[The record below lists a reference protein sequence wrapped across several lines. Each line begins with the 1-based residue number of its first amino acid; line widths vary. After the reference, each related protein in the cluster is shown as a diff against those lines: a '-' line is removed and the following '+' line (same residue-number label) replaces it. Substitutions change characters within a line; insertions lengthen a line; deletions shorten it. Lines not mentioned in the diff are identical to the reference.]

1 MSLPPPPEPTNQ
13 PAPGGAPAPQ
23 PNAMPP
29 APPAQPPAPQ
39 PAQPPAAQPAPSA
52 QPPAPQP
59 ASPFAPPAQQPASPF
74 APPAAPAQPAPTGSI
89 PAPAQ
94 PVQPGFGAQT
104 APQPGATQPMVGY
117 MSQIPGAAP
126 GQGGVYMA
134 VPKQNGDFAKALQA
148 ILPTFKRMHQSQGD
162 QAVLEN
168 QQLKAWWWVMFLLFS
183 LLSGLAFSVF
193 VARSADISV
202 GSIINSF
209 SNSFGYGSV
218 SPYSIL
224 SFGYW
229 FLLFFVYT
237 LATFI
242 AVILRALFVKAT
254 VATAKGSLSFTQAAN
269 VVATGLVLP
278 AFATAA
284 IFIVELLPIPVLTPL
299 LVIVLLT
306 MFCYSLFMMELL
318 INTAMRSVAKIEK
331 TTVLSHTLFLYLWS
345 VCLGILFVI
354 LISPA
359 TWKALTDSFSSSI
372 GDINNG
378 LFSNFLHNMG

>member
-13 PAPGGAPAPQ
+13 PAQ
-23 PNAMPP
+23 PP
-29 APPAQPPAPQ
+29 AAQPAQPQVAQ

-52 QPPAPQP
+52 QPPAQQP

-74 APPAAPAQPAPTGSI
+74 APPAAPAQPTPTGSI

-94 PVQPGFGAQT
+94 PVQPGFGAQP
-104 APQPGATQPMVGY
+104 ASQPGATQPVVGY

-134 VPKQNGDFAKALQA
+134 VPKQNGEFAKALKA
-148 ILPTFKRMHQSQGD
+148 IFPTFKRMHQSQGD
-162 QAVLEN
+162 QAVLDN

-202 GSIINSF
+202 GSIINSV

-229 FLLFFVYT
+229 FLLFFVYA
-237 LATFI
+237 LVTFI
-242 AVILRALFVKAT
+242 AVLLRALFVKAT
-254 VATAKGSLSFTQAAN
+254 AATAKGSLSFTQAAN

-284 IFIVELLPIPVLTPL
+284 IFIIELLPIPVLTPL

-331 TTVLSHTLFLYLWS
+331 TTILSHTLFLYLWS
-345 VCLGILFVI
+345 ICLGILFLI
-354 LISPA
+354 LISP
-359 TWKALTDSFSSSI
+359 TTYKAITDSFSSSI
-372 GDINNG
+372 SDVQNG
-378 LFSNFLHNMG
+378 IFNNFLHNME

>member
-13 PAPGGAPAPQ
+13 PAQ
-23 PNAMPP
+23 PP
-29 APPAQPPAPQ
+29 AAQPAQPPVAQ

-52 QPPAPQP
+52 QPPAQQP

-89 PAPAQ
+89 PTSAQ
-94 PVQPGFGAQT
+94 PVQPGYGVQSAS
-104 APQPGATQPMVGY
+104 QPGATQPVVGY

-134 VPKQNGDFAKALQA
+134 VPKQNGEFAKALKA
-148 ILPTFKRMHQSQGD
+148 IFPTFKRMHQSQGD
-162 QAVLEN
+162 QAVLDN

-202 GSIINSF
+202 GSIINSV

-229 FLLFFVYT
+229 FLLFFVYA
-237 LATFI
+237 LVTFI
-242 AVILRALFVKAT
+242 AVLLRALFVKAT
-254 VATAKGSLSFTQAAN
+254 AATAKGSLSFTQAAN

-284 IFIVELLPIPVLTPL
+284 IFIIELLPIPVLTPL

-331 TTVLSHTLFLYLWS
+331 TTILSHTLFLYLWS
-345 VCLGILFVI
+345 ICLGILFLI
-354 LISPA
+354 LISP
-359 TWKALTDSFSSSI
+359 TTYKAITDSFSSSI
-372 GDINNG
+372 SDVQNG
-378 LFSNFLHNMG
+378 IFNNFLHNME

>member
-1 MSLPPPPEPTNQ
+1 MSLPPPPGSTNQ

-23 PNAMPP
+23 PNA
-29 APPAQPPAPQ
+29 AP
-39 PAQPPAAQPAPSA
+39 PAQPPAAQPAPPA
-52 QPPAPQP
+52 QPPTAQP
-59 ASPFAPPAQQPASPF
+59 ASPFTPPAQQPASPF
-74 APPAAPAQPAPTGSI
+74 APPAAPAQPTPTGSI

-94 PVQPGFGAQT
+94 PVQPGFGVQP
-104 APQPGATQPMVGY
+104 APQPGATQPMIGY

-134 VPKQNGDFAKALQA
+134 VPKQDGEFVKALKA
-148 ILPTFKRMHQSQGD
+148 IFPTFKRMHQSQGD
-162 QAVLEN
+162 QVVLDN

-237 LATFI
+237 LVTFI

-254 VATAKGSLSFTQAAN
+254 AATAKGSLSFTQAAN
-269 VVATGLVLP
+269 VVATCLVLP

-284 IFIVELLPIPVLTPL
+284 IFIVELLPIPLLTAL
-299 LVIVLLT
+299 LVIILIT

-331 TTVLSHTLFLYLWS
+331 TTILSHTLFLCLWS
-345 VCLGILFVI
+345 ICLGILFVV
-354 LISPA
+354 LISP
-359 TWKALTDSFSSSI
+359 TTLKAITDSFSSSI
-372 GDINNG
+372 SDVQNGIFNN
-378 LFSNFLHNMG
+378 FMHNME

>member
-13 PAPGGAPAPQ
+13 PVPGGAPAPQ
-23 PNAMPP
+23 PNAVPP
-29 APPAQPPAPQ
+29 AQ
-39 PAQPPAAQPAPSA
+39 PAQPPVA
-52 QPPAPQP
+52 QP

-74 APPAAPAQPAPTGSI
+74 APPAAPAQPTPTGSI
-89 PAPAQ
+89 PTSAQ
-94 PVQPGFGAQT
+94 PVQPGFDVQP

-134 VPKQNGDFAKALQA
+134 VPKRDGEFVKALKA
-148 ILPTFKRMHQSQGD
+148 IFPTFKRMHQSQGD
-162 QAVLEN
+162 QVVLDN

-202 GSIINSF
+202 GSIIHFF

-229 FLLFFVYT
+229 FLLFFVYA

-254 VATAKGSLSFTQAAN
+254 AATAKGSLSFTQAAN

-284 IFIVELLPIPVLTPL
+284 IFIVELLPIPLLTAL
-299 LVIVLLT
+299 LVTILIT

-331 TTVLSHTLFLYLWS
+331 TTILSHTLFLCLWS
-345 VCLGILFVI
+345 ICLGILFLI
-354 LISPA
+354 LISPT
-359 TWKALTDSFSSSI
+359 TWKAITDSFSSSI
-372 GDINNG
+372 SDVQNGIFNN
-378 LFSNFLHNMG
+378 FMHNME